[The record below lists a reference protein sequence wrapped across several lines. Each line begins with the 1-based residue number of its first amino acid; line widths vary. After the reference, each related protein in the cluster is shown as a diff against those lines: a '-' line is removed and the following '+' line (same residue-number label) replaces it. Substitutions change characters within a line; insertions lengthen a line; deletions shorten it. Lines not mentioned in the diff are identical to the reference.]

1 MFITKGTDF
10 RHMSHGSPQTTFIY
24 GKSAPVWVAVPIM
37 KVCSYSYGGDC
48 VTIEQYVF
56 ALFAECDGKDTKF
69 PQIIAGKR
77 QKSLNLARK
86 WLGGDTSS
94 VDFSYIRS
102 W

>member
-48 VTIEQYVF
+48 VTIEQYVLHHYD
-56 ALFAECDGKDTKF
+56 ARAKIRISEQITK
-69 PQIIAGKR
+69 
-77 QKSLNLARK
+77 
-86 WLGGDTSS
+86 
-94 VDFSYIRS
+94 
-102 W
+102 